1 MRTALI
7 FEIEVKVNAVIIY
20 SNISVKTAGLTS
32 SPKHSIFKPNTAAE
46 KISKT
51 MSHERKPLL
60 EGFSYCRALKKDHS
74 NQRFH
79 ILK

>member
-1 MRTALI
+1 MRAALI

-46 KISKT
+46 KNKQN
-51 MSHERKPLL
+51 HVP
-60 EGFSYCRALKKDHS
+60 
-74 NQRFH
+74 
-79 ILK
+79 